1 MNSKYRIIG
10 GGILSVVIACFG
22 GYGYINGYI
31 NGLDHYGLF
40 LFASIL
46 VALVTLGS
54 DDD

>member
-10 GGILSVVIACFG
+10 GGILSIVIACFG
-22 GYGYINGYI
+22 GYGYI